1 MYSILSIHF
10 VEELSQ
16 EPLAKQ
22 KEFICM
28 WKACPNVRRH
38 YNFKTNAYLYF
49 LLFNLLI
56 SGYNAWGSKLKP
68 SQ

>member
-22 KEFICM
+22 KGIHLHVKSF
-28 WKACPNVRRH
+28 
-38 YNFKTNAYLYF
+38 
-49 LLFNLLI
+49 
-56 SGYNAWGSKLKP
+56 S
-68 SQ
+68 